1 MTSNRFDYNIGLIN
15 GDEMIIGLLV
25 FLIFLAFILAL
36 WEIQIEGKDGWAAKS
51 PGWRIEKGWVMKL
64 TGGRPLTG
72 FHFFMTV
79 FLIAI
84 VHLPLFFVPWTWRLE
99 SLLLGFYVGMIF
111 VEDFLWFV
119 LNPYYGIK
127 NFRKGKIWWHK
138 EWWGPVPALYWILL
152 AITVVL
158 IYLGKNVIK

>member
-1 MTSNRFDYNIGLIN
+1 
-15 GDEMIIGLLV
+15 MIIGLLV